1 MHPFDIIIISKS
13 YRKIIIK
20 NEVKKLRLGALKSK
34 LEPFSQ
40 SCYIPFSC
48 FVLCRYL
55 DEAGVKNTG
64 FTQIFIY
71 LNLLLTIVDQCF
83 SFINS
88 VAA

>member
-34 LEPFSQ
+34 LEPFLQ

-55 DEAGVKNTG
+55 DEAGLNFFLKLSFDIMWMMQQG
-64 FTQIFIY
+64 FRCLQ
-71 LNLLLTIVDQCF
+71 
-83 SFINS
+83 INS
-88 VAA
+88 